1 MLAGEPGVWPVDRLT
16 DEDQRMLWPDE
27 IWPQEIGALT
37 VLDGGL
43 ADPGGRVRVEAVR
56 EVIAARL
63 RLVPRFRQLLYLP
76 RPGLGRPLWIDAPA
90 FDLAD
95 HVRVVPVP
103 APGDEVALL
112 HAAEQLRRVRLDR
125 SRPLW
130 QMWLLPGLRRAGSGA
145 ALFRVP
151 EGRRKAML
159 VTDIG
164 YALAGLT
171 AVGIIFIGARF
182 LLAPSTAAAGFGIA
196 AWHDGGKA
204 DPYLSVK
211 GVRDI
216 ASGLIAVILLA
227 ARMPHVLGWFEL
239 AASTIPIGDA
249 IIVLRSN
256 GPKATGYGMHGAT
269 AVVLLATA
277 ALLFT

>member
-1 MLAGEPGVWPVDRLT
+1 
-16 DEDQRMLWPDE
+16 
-27 IWPQEIGALT
+27 
-37 VLDGGL
+37 
-43 ADPGGRVRVEAVR
+43 
-56 EVIAARL
+56 
-63 RLVPRFRQLLYLP
+63 
-76 RPGLGRPLWIDAPA
+76 
-90 FDLAD
+90 
-95 HVRVVPVP
+95 
-103 APGDEVALL
+103 
-112 HAAEQLRRVRLDR
+112 
-125 SRPLW
+125 
-130 QMWLLPGLRRAGSGA
+130 
-145 ALFRVP
+145 
-151 EGRRKAML
+151 ML

-171 AVGIIFIGARF
+171 AVGIIFIGAGF

-216 ASGLIAVILLA
+216 ASGLIAVILPA
-227 ARMPHVLGWFEL
+227 ARMPHVLGWLEL

-256 GPKATGYGMHGAT
+256 GPKATVYGVHGAT